1 MLFSSLY
8 QWLLTAIVKE
18 TIFKV
23 IFVVISPLIS
33 LMQNQQKYTLRCK
46 SVGLAAEFIEKDQSD
61 KGTKWEHD
69 YMYVKLSRLQER
81 EFQKLSLAT
90 H

>member
-1 MLFSSLY
+1 MLLFSSLY

-33 LMQNQQKYTLRCK
+33 LMPNQQKYLRCK
-46 SVGLAAEFIEKDQSD
+46 SVGLVAEFIEKDQSD
-61 KGTKWEHD
+61 KGTK
-69 YMYVKLSRLQER
+69 
-81 EFQKLSLAT
+81 
-90 H
+90 